1 MQYKEKLSELVPG
14 DKVVVARATY
24 SGIDSAC
31 EAEVKNVSE
40 TRVTVFNTSY
50 GLTEAQFLNSSG
62 IKVGES
68 NSRFP
73 TMIHV
78 GEQAERHLKL
88 GREAMLR
95 RALAA
100 HLENVSKIVQD
111 RDQDLSDAVPSL
123 ELALELVKNNQT
135 GA

>member
-14 DKVVVARATY
+14 DKAVITHETN
-24 SGIDSAC
+24 SGIASAY
-31 EAEVKNVSE
+31 EVEVKSVSK
-40 TRVTVFNTSY
+40 TRITVFNTSY
-50 GLTEAQFLNSSG
+50 GLTEAQFLKSSG

-68 NSRFP
+68 SFRNA

-78 GEQAERHLKL
+78 GKYAERFLKE

-100 HLENVSKIVQD
+100 HLENVSKIVKD
-111 RDQDLSDAVPSL
+111 RNQDLSDAVPSL